1 MGKKILV
8 ADSDSVVQQVVSYF
22 LKLEG
27 FDVEVVGDGVSA
39 MEAIEK
45 ISPNAI
51 IMTPVLPGLNGVEV
65 SHFIRENPQYK
76 AIPIIF
82 LSESEEP
89 LLNNIPDLSQKF
101 GIVNKPIDPT
111 KLVNTVKEYLEK
123 GSAPAE
129 EIVESLKSIEEL
141 LGWDISDKKLV
152 HRTEEVV
159 QKKPMEGSFDV
170 SEMLAGIIRVP
181 EKETEVI
188 PATQLMDET
197 PECHPE
203 LVSGSQTMPGQEI
216 PKQVRDDRYGG
227 DDSELTKEDEKIPL
241 NPPFSKGEISAPQSV
256 REEISAPSSVIGEIS
271 FPTLVKGGEG
281 GFDTVEHVEAELKSR
296 ITDEMIDNMLKKI
309 AVDIVERVT
318 REVVPDI
325 AEREITKEIERLKG
339 IE

>member
-123 GSAPAE
+123 ESAPE
-129 EIVESLKSIEEL
+129 EE
-141 LGWDISDKKLV
+141 
-152 HRTEEVV
+152 T
-159 QKKPMEGSFDV
+159 MEGSFDV
-170 SEMLAGIIRVP
+170 SEMLAGIIKVP

-188 PATQLMDET
+188 PANI
-197 PECHPE
+197 
-203 LVSGSQTMPGQEI
+203 SGT
-216 PKQVRDDRYGG
+216 
-227 DDSELTKEDEKIPL
+227 
-241 NPPFSKGEISAPQSV
+241 SKD
-256 REEISAPSSVIGEIS
+256 PSMV
-271 FPTLVKGGEG
+271 F
-281 GFDTVEHVEAELKSR
+281 F
-296 ITDEMIDNMLKKI
+296 
-309 AVDIVERVT
+309 
-318 REVVPDI
+318 
-325 AEREITKEIERLKG
+325 
-339 IE
+339 